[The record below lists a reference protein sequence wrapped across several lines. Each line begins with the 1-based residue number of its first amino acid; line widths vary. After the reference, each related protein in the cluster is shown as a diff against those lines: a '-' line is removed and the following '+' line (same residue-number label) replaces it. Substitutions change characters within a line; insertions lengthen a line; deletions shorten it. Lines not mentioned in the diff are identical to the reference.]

1 MYLKVYQARISTLK
15 GGFTYHICIA
25 AAIIAGHLDVMAQ
38 EICLPSRWQIQLQEV
53 KPLHST
59 DTLTICILGDIMM
72 HSKQIEDAMRADS
85 TYEFRCFD
93 MIKGKIHSA
102 DIAVGNMEFTLAGK
116 PYSGYPRFS
125 APESFASYLAECGF
139 DVFLTANNH
148 ILDMGSIGAARTF
161 ELYRELEKHQEIRYT
176 GGALDE
182 CDYKSRNPLMI
193 RRKGH
198 NVAMVNFTYGTNLGK
213 TSLWPEINYIRSKE
227 KNREMIAA
235 ARARGAE
242 TVIAFPHWGDEYQLR
257 HSEAQETAAS
267 WLADSGVDLIIG
279 AHPHVVQ
286 DFGLVGKRHIPVAYS
301 LGNAV
306 SNMSAPNTQIEL
318 MVLVRITR
326 DDKGNTEMLPL
337 EFTYLWCSRPGGYTD
352 TYMVI
357 PVRESIGSRDRWIGK
372 WEYDKMIET
381 YYRVM
386 SETGIKDN
394 TYNE

>member
-1 MYLKVYQARISTLK
+1 MK

-72 HSKQIEDAMRADS
+72 HSKQIEDAISADS

-93 MIKGKIHSA
+93 MIREKIHSA

-125 APESFASYLAECGF
+125 APASFASYLAECGF

-193 RRKGH
+193 RR
-198 NVAMVNFTYGTNLGK
+198 
-213 TSLWPEINYIRSKE
+213 
-227 KNREMIAA
+227 
-235 ARARGAE
+235 
-242 TVIAFPHWGDEYQLR
+242 
-257 HSEAQETAAS
+257 
-267 WLADSGVDLIIG
+267 
-279 AHPHVVQ
+279 
-286 DFGLVGKRHIPVAYS
+286 
-301 LGNAV
+301 
-306 SNMSAPNTQIEL
+306 
-318 MVLVRITR
+318 
-326 DDKGNTEMLPL
+326 
-337 EFTYLWCSRPGGYTD
+337 
-352 TYMVI
+352 
-357 PVRESIGSRDRWIGK
+357 
-372 WEYDKMIET
+372 
-381 YYRVM
+381 
-386 SETGIKDN
+386 
-394 TYNE
+394 